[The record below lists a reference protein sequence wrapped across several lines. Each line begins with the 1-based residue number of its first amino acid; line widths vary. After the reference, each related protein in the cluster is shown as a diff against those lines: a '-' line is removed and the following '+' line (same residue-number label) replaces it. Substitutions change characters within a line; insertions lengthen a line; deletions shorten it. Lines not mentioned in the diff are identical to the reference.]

1 MEMVLFFVVWVA
13 VALAIAD
20 TYETIRKKLKNLFS
34 LFSVKRM
41 ILERKIVNAIE
52 FNFFALTGRKAT
64 ACFKRNRE
72 TDSSF
77 YFFVE
82 EEFGPFGTNEYH
94 FVGNLSDFTKDRFDS
109 KVEEFCLY
117 VLSKY
122 KNTFVGVYGAI
133 WADCN
138 YGRLIFGNSKL
149 AQSNSLANYCG
160 SQDEDYS
167 FLGRQNTCVFYLAED
182 NLQKYE
188 NFANQIQSK
197 LKEYRISEDNVAIFF
212 NQYAN
217 RTMVEVF
224 LGKRYDFFLKGFGGN
239 MKKISFVV
247 SENTEKGEE
256 IKNIISKSIENY
268 DHKSRGRYGE
278 ILNSL
283 GKESF
288 YFDILQ
294 SPRFVEGHNL
304 FFTPYEI
311 CSFGNYCNSFEIQS
325 IEDPEVA
332 LELFALERV
341 SDFKYKNGFL
351 RQSEKFA
358 FLVDPLLDI
367 ISLKKR
373 GVKDLDCEIEIQEKA
388 MKINEVIKTFYIPSI
403 KWWEEHFD
411 IRIGYKG
418 DKDTDKKPRIDFYLF
433 HKNFD
438 DCFRISLSIEDFFLD
453 ITHSLKEALRE
464 VYMQNQYALCGLTE
478 Q

>member
-1 MEMVLFFVVWVA
+1 MEMVLFFIILILVVVA
-13 VALAIAD
+13 IIDICKAIKKGL
-20 TYETIRKKLKNLFS
+20 KKLFGLFS
-34 LFSVKRM
+34 IKRM

-64 ACFKRNRE
+64 ACFERNKE
-72 TDSSF
+72 SDSSF

-82 EEFGPFGTNEYH
+82 EEFGLFHTNVCY

-109 KVEEFCLY
+109 KMEEFCLY

-122 KNTFVGVYGAI
+122 KNTFVEVYGAK

-149 AQSNSLANYCG
+149 AQSNSLAIYYG
-160 SQDEDYS
+160 SQNEDYS
-167 FLGRQNTCVFYLAED
+167 FLDRQNTCIFHLAED

-188 NFANQIQSK
+188 SFANQLQSK
-197 LKEYRISEDNVAIFF
+197 LKEYRISEDDVAVFF

-224 LGKRYDFFLKGFGGN
+224 LGRRYDFFLKGFGGN
-239 MKKISFVV
+239 MKKFSFVV
-247 SENTEKGEE
+247 SENTAKGEE

-268 DHKSRGRYGE
+268 DHKSRGKYGE
-278 ILNSL
+278 ILNNL

-325 IEDPEVA
+325 IEDPETA
-332 LELFALERV
+332 LVLFALERIK
-341 SDFKYKNGFL
+341 DFKYQNGFL

-367 ISLKKR
+367 ISLKNR
-373 GVKDLDCEIEIQEKA
+373 GVKNLDCETEIREKA
-388 MKINEVIKTFYIPSI
+388 MKINELIKTSYIPSI

-418 DKDTDKKPRIDFYLF
+418 DKDTDKNPQVDIYLF
-433 HKNFD
+433 HNKFD
-438 DCFRISLSIEDFFLD
+438 DCFRISLSIKDFFLD
-453 ITHSLKEALRE
+453 ITHSLKEALRD
-464 VYMQNQYALCGLTE
+464 VYMQNQYALYELTKK
-478 Q
+478 